1 MSFWQPSLPYNAF
14 LCRYNEI
21 GTKGRNRVRFEEQLA
36 DGLQRSLAPI
46 GPLRVIFEHGRII
59 LQPKDGREPL
69 DAAGLALLRQRVPG
83 IAGVSSISPG
93 FLVKPTL
100 AAIEEVIEN
109 SFPAVCEA
117 FLAQDPPPVPSYAM
131 RARRSDKRFPMDC
144 QQVETHF
151 ARTLLPRY
159 PQLHLDLKNANF
171 VVEVEI
177 RKLRAFV
184 SYERIDGPGGLPAGS
199 SGRVLAL
206 LSGGIDSPVACF
218 QMMRRGC
225 MVDYITF
232 HSEPY
237 TPPAYITKLCG
248 IARKLNDYQRRGRLV
263 TVNLLPAQL
272 AIRDHCRSRHRTVLY
287 RRFMLRIASIV
298 ARAFN
303 AEALVTGDN
312 IGQVA
317 SQTLSNM
324 AVINAATDMMVLRP
338 LLTFEKLETTDIA
351 QRIGTFALSIEDV
364 PDTCT
369 VFAPDDPATATELDR
384 IREDEQNIDI
394 DALLAECLQQTFIVN
409 PRSFSQ
415 HPFNESEN
423 N

>member
-1 MSFWQPSLPYNAF
+1 MSPWQPSLPYNAL

-21 GTKGRNRVRFEEQLA
+21 GIKGRNRARFEEQLA

-59 LQPKDGREPL
+59 LLPKEGREPL
-69 DAAGLALLRQRVPG
+69 DAAGLALLRERVPG
-83 IAGVSSISPG
+83 IAGVSSISPC
-93 FLVKPTL
+93 FLVNPTL
-100 AAIEEVIEN
+100 TAIEEAIES

-117 FLAQDPPPVPSYAM
+117 FLAQEPPPVPSYAM

-144 QQVETHF
+144 QQLEKHF
-151 ARTLLPRY
+151 AGKILPRY

-177 RKLRAFV
+177 RRQQAFV
-184 SYERIDGPGGLPAGS
+184 SYERIEGPGGLPAGS

-248 IARKLNDYQRRGRLV
+248 IAHKLNDYQRRGRLV

-287 RRFMLRIASIV
+287 RRFMLHIASIV

-338 LLTFEKLETTDIA
+338 LLTFDKLEITNIA
-351 QRIGTFALSIEDV
+351 QRIGTYALSIEDI
-364 PDTCT
+364 PDSCT
-369 VFAPDDPATATELDR
+369 VFAPDAPATATELAR
-384 IREDEQNIDI
+384 IREDEQNIDV
-394 DALLAECLQQTFIVN
+394 DALVAECLKQTFIVN
-409 PRSFSQ
+409 PRSFAQ
-415 HPFNESEN
+415 HPFGECEN